1 MKYAIQVCESVEEL
15 EACVRLQQEIWGYSE
30 REAYPV
36 RLLVNL
42 MRVGGNALGAFTPEN
57 EIVGFAISMPGWRGR
72 RRYFH
77 SLALGVRGGHEN
89 QGIGKALKLAQRKI
103 ALEQGIDLIE
113 WTFDP
118 LRAKNAFFNIERLGA
133 LAREYVADYY
143 GQVESRFQ
151 FGLPSD
157 RLIAQWHLNSARVAR
172 VIAGGPARTLKK
184 RAAAEIEI
192 PSHLDALHTA
202 EAGRPLEWQA
212 RVRGQFQRWLAKGRV
227 VTGFRRGP
235 EASHFLLD

>member
-1 MKYAIQVCESVEEL
+1 MEEL

-42 MRVGGNALGAFTPEN
+42 ARVGGSTLGAFTPAGEL
-57 EIVGFAISMPGWRGR
+57 VGFVVSMPAWRGR

-77 SLALGVRGGHEN
+77 SLALGVKSGYEN
-89 QGIGKALKLAQRKI
+89 QGVGRSLKLAQRKL
-103 ALEQGIDLIE
+103 ALKEGIDLIE

-118 LRAKNAFFNIERLGA
+118 LRAKNAFFNLERLGA
-133 LAREYVADYY
+133 ISRQYIPDYY
-143 GQVESRFQ
+143 GRVESRFQ

-172 VIAGGPARTLKK
+172 VLSGGLARAVKK
-184 RAAAEIEI
+184 APAAEVAI
-192 PSHLDALHTA
+192 PSDWDAL
-202 EAGRPLEWQA
+202 GDSNPQQLIEWQA
-212 RVRGQFQRWLAKGRV
+212 KVRRELQRWFAKRLV
-227 VTGFRRGP
+227 ITGFRRGP
-235 EASHFLLD
+235 EISYYLLD